1 MLTDEDKA
9 LWEAYTKTVKP
20 LKTKKSLG
28 FKALFSP
35 RHWFVRKQKQE
46 LPNVLDLHQMTL
58 QEAFH
63 IFNRFIEMHFNEHTP
78 KVVVITGRGKNDQG
92 QLKKEFSFWMEHTDI
107 KGKIKSFHKQ
117 NEGSFEIELRKKC

>member
-9 LWEAYTKTVKP
+9 LWEAYTKTVQP
-20 LKTKKSLG
+20 LKAKKSLS

-35 RHWFVRKQKQE
+35 RHWFVRKQKPE
-46 LPNVLDLHQMTL
+46 LLNVLDLHQMTL

-63 IFNRFIEMHFNEHTP
+63 IFNRFIEMHFNEHT
-78 KVVVITGRGKNDQG
+78 KKIIVITGRGKDDQG
-92 QLKKEFSFWMEHTDI
+92 QLKKEFPFWLERADI
-107 KGKIKSFHKQ
+107 KDKIKNFQMQ